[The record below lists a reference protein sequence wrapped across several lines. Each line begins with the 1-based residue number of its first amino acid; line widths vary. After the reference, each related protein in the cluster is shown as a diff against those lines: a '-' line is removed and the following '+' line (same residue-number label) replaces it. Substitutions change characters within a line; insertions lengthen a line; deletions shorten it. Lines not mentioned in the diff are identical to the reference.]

1 MQEKTIKPGS
11 RELRHVTFERAA
23 INEESRTVE
32 LAFSSEQPYERYWG
46 IEILDH
52 SPSSINL
59 SRLLE
64 TRPLLRDHNPEKLI
78 GTIESVR
85 IDPDRVGRA
94 TVRFGPAEV
103 KEAEDAWQLAKAGI
117 LRCVSVGYSIDRA
130 VLEQTG
136 KDGSADVY
144 RVNSWTPYE
153 ISMVSVPA
161 DTNCQIGRSEQRGDT
176 TVIIINAGDGSE
188 DETDG
193 TESETPMDG
202 AAGSESPAAVESES
216 LTIQIINQEKS
227 KMSDLD
233 IQAIERNA
241 REAELKRTREIIAI
255 GESFSQIPQD
265 LVRAAI
271 NDGMSI
277 DQFRE
282 KAMASLAVA
291 KPVGSPELGMDAAEK
306 RAYSVRNAILAAA
319 TGNWKNAGLE
329 REAHEAIVKRAGDA
343 ANGGFYV
350 PYDVQKRDMTSAGA
364 SGSNYL
370 VQTDNLAGS
379 FIELLRARSVLA
391 QLGATMLP
399 GLVGNVTIPK
409 QTAASTGYW
418 LTNEATAITESQPTI
433 GQLSLVPKTVGAY
446 TELSRLMLLQSTP
459 AADALVM
466 DDFAKVL
473 ALAIDAAG
481 IAGTGGAQ
489 PTGVTQTAGIGSVTG
504 TSIAY
509 AGIVEFQSDVGGNN
523 ALTPNCAYLTTPV
536 VAALLAQRARFSN
549 TDTPLWNGSL
559 IDGQVCGY
567 RGTTTTQM
575 TASAMLFGDFSQVVI
590 GEWGQLELAVSNS
603 EGNNFKA
610 GILGIRAFQTVD
622 VGVRQAGAF
631 SLATSIT

>member
-1 MQEKTIKPGS
+1 MSKTIQPGS
-11 RELRHVTFERAA
+11 RELRHVTFNRAA
-23 INEESRTVE
+23 INEDARTVE

-46 IEILDH
+46 VEILDH

-78 GTIESVR
+78 GSIESIS
-85 IDPDRVGRA
+85 IDQDRVGRA
-94 TVRFGPAEV
+94 VVRFGPAEV
-103 KEAEDAWQLAKAGI
+103 DECEEAWQLVKAGI
-117 LRCVSVGYSIDRA
+117 LRCVSVGYSIDEA
-130 VLEQTG
+130 VLEKKA
-136 KDGSADVY
+136 KDGAPDTY
-144 RVNSWTPYE
+144 RITRWTPYE

-176 TVIIINAGDGSE
+176 TVVIIEAGDGDVGDLGGAVS
-188 DETDG
+188 DTPVDG
-193 TESETPMDG
+193 VKAAAT
-202 AAGSESPAAVESES
+202 AAGTASRN
-216 LTIQIINQEKS
+216 IQIIQEVN
-227 KMSDLD
+227 KMSDID

-255 GESFSQIPQD
+255 GEAFAAQVPQD

-271 NDGMSI
+271 NDGMSVE
-277 DQFRE
+277 QFRA
-282 KAMASLAVA
+282 KAMDVLATA
-291 KPVGSPELGMDAAEK
+291 KPIGAPDLGMDKKEQ
-306 RAYSVRNAILAAA
+306 RAYSIRNAILAAA

-370 VQTDNLAGS
+370 VATDNLAGS
-379 FIELLRARSVLA
+379 FIDLLRARSVLA

-409 QTAASTGYW
+409 MTAASTAYW
-418 LTNEATAITESQPTI
+418 LANEATAITESQPTI
-433 GQLSLVPKTVGAY
+433 GQLTLTPRTVGAY
-446 TELSRLMLLQSTP
+446 TELSRLMLLQSSP
-459 AADALVM
+459 AADSLVM

-481 IAGTGGAQ
+481 IKGTGTEQ
-489 PTGVTQTAGIGSVTG
+489 PTGITGTAGIGSVTG
-504 TSIAY
+504 TSLAY
-509 AGIVEFQSDVGGNN
+509 DDVLEFQSDVAGNN
-523 ALTPNCAYLTTPV
+523 ALSANCAYLTTPA
-536 VAALLAQRARFSN
+536 VAALLAFRQRFSG
-549 TDTPLWNGSL
+549 TDTPIWTGNL
-559 IDGQVCGY
+559 IDGSVAGY
-567 RGTTTTQM
+567 RAATTTQM
-575 TASAMLFGDFSQVVI
+575 TAAAMLFGDFSQVVI

-603 EGNNFKA
+603 EGSNFKA